1 MSSTGRKSGH
11 AVVVGGSVAGLV
23 AARALAEQFAEVTV
37 LERDDLSDGSEARK
51 GVPQARHAH
60 GILAG
65 GRQGLER
72 MFPGFGDRLV
82 ARGALD
88 GDILGDSRWF
98 GHGVELARAPTSL
111 RGLLASRPLLED
123 EVRRSV
129 TALPNVT
136 LRNGL
141 AVEGLIADEA
151 RSRIIGVRLLKSRAA
166 GVPEMLAADLV
177 VDASGR
183 GSRSSAWLESLG
195 FAGPE
200 EETIDVGIA
209 YTTRMF
215 ERRGRGAPKDPIALI
230 VGASPPS
237 WRFGVALAVEGDH
250 WIVTL
255 GGYFGDGAPAEQAG
269 FLDFARTL
277 QAPVI
282 ADLLA
287 VSKPM
292 SEFANYRFAGSQRR
306 RYERLSTFP
315 EGYLV
320 FGDALCSFN
329 PVYGQGMTSAVLQA
343 EALAKCLGEGQ
354 EQLAARFFVAAS
366 KVIDTPWQ
374 IAAGADL
381 AHPSLVNQAGLI
393 QRLMNRYVVR
403 LYRSAADDPVL
414 ASEFLT
420 VANLLAEPSRFFAP
434 SIILRVISAALRSRP
449 AVRAPEPAAAFARGK
464 DGGLAWCAKRH
475 RTTARLDV

>member
-1 MSSTGRKSGH
+1 MSNTGHKGGH
-11 AVVVGGSVAGLV
+11 AVAVGGSIAGLV
-23 AARALAEQFAEVTV
+23 AARALADHFAQVTV
-37 LERDDLSDGSEARK
+37 LERDDLSKGGGERK

-123 EVRRSV
+123 EVRRSL

-141 AVEGLIADEA
+141 AVEGLIANEA
-151 RSRIIGVRLLKSRAA
+151 RSRIVGVRLLKSRAA
-166 GVPEMLAADLV
+166 TDVPETLAADLV

-183 GSRSSAWLESLG
+183 GSRSSSWLESLG
-195 FAGPE
+195 FHGPE

-215 ERRGRGAPKDPIALI
+215 ERRGRGAPEDPVALI

-237 WRFGVALAVEGDH
+237 WRFGVALAVEGDR

-269 FLDFARTL
+269 FMDFARTL

-287 VSKPM
+287 GSKPV
-292 SEFANYRFAGSQRR
+292 SEFATYRFQGSQRR
-306 RYERLSTFP
+306 RYERLSRFP
-315 EGYLV
+315 QGYLV

-329 PVYGQGMTSAVLQA
+329 PIYGQGMTSAVLQA
-343 EALAKCLGEGQ
+343 EALATCLGEGQ
-354 EQLAARFFVAAS
+354 EQLAARFFAAAS

-381 AHPSLVNQAGLI
+381 AHPSLVYQAGLI
-393 QRLMNRYVVR
+393 KRLMNSYIVR
-403 LYRSAADDPVL
+403 LYRSAAHDAVL

-420 VANLLAEPSRFFAP
+420 VANLLAEPSRLFAP
-434 SIILRVISAALRSRP
+434 SIVRRVIAAALRSPR
-449 AVRAPEPAAAFARGK
+449 AIRAPGSVTSSAGEE
-464 DGGLAWCAKRH
+464 DGGLAWSAKR
-475 RTTARLDV
+475 